1 MDALLKSGTSFDLFI
16 YLFFSASE
24 TWIALMTCLQ
34 KKGGPVGFLSY
45 QPLTFRMKAVR
56 YFTLM
61 CLFLWKK
68 KKKAYDLCVG
78 HLHLLAVFQR
88 VLGERAPSL

>member
-34 KKGGPVGFLSY
+34 KKGGRVGFLSY

-68 KKKAYDLCVG
+68 EKESV
-78 HLHLLAVFQR
+78 
-88 VLGERAPSL
+88 